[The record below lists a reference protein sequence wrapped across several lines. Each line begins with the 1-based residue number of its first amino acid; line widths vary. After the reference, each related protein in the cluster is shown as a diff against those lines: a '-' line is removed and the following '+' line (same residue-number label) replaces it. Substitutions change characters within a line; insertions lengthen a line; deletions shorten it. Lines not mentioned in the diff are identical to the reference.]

1 MITKF
6 LCYCAGAKW
15 EVLEQCPSQ
24 KPKYAGIGAT
34 VLLTAVLATISGG
47 YALYHVFSDG
57 ENRVVQAVLFG
68 LVWGITIFNLDRL
81 IVLSIHKKED
91 RSILKE
97 GLQVLPRVV
106 LAVFI
111 AVIIA
116 KPLEIR
122 IFEESINDQLKNDST
137 NVVLR
142 KLSAFNSSFDTGVL
156 SERYESRKTKA
167 DSLKMEALQ
176 GVPNSTEYQK
186 IDRDISNAEANL
198 RNVNLK
204 NEPNY
209 WFHRRALSNILV
221 DQKVRFIRDLPD
233 STAEEK
239 RLKSTARNHYQERER
254 YNKLMTDA
262 ADSVRRLKVKRNTL
276 INAYRGQLIQSANTE
291 DSINVADQKRI
302 NTLDSLRRISENS
315 TIKES
320 KKQIGLIAQ
329 IKALGRITAY
339 KKTKT
344 DLGDPIL
351 NEQGEPVTNA
361 LFWANIAI
369 TLLFLMLETAPI
381 LVKLMMKRSV
391 YDELIEFTEEKERAG
406 VLDEGGMA
414 YEIEHQKNEVIK
426 EAKVKTI
433 QRAIKYWADN
443 NWSSELEH
451 FRSEKELLDFTDRVM
466 NFSTAESSSNETG
479 LFWKRFRVPVV
490 TFIVIL
496 LFTNAILII
505 KVFGETRP
513 TKPSYDLK
521 PQVEFAPE
529 NMDSTLIKK

>member
-1 MITKF
+1 MITRF
-6 LCYCAGAKW
+6 LCYCAGTKW

-34 VLLTAVLATISGG
+34 ILLTAVLATISGG
-47 YALYHVFSDG
+47 YALYHVFSDE
-57 ENRVVQAVLFG
+57 ENRLVQAVLFG

-81 IVLSIHKKED
+81 IVLSIHKKKD

-97 GLQVLPRVV
+97 GFQVLPRVI

-111 AVIIA
+111 AIIIA

-137 NVVLR
+137 NVVLYR
-142 KLSAFNSSFDTGVL
+142 LSAFNLSFDTGDL

-176 GVPNSTEYQK
+176 GTPNSQEYK
-186 IDRDISNAEANL
+186 RIDSDIRNAEANL

-204 NEPNY
+204 NESNY
-209 WFHRRALSNILV
+209 WFHRKALSNILV
-221 DQKVRFIRDLPD
+221 NQNVRFISDLPD

-239 RLKSTARNHYQERER
+239 RLKSTARDHYYERER
-254 YNKLMTDA
+254 FNKLMMDA
-262 ADSVRRLKVKRNTL
+262 ADSVRRLKARRTTLVKE
-276 INAYRGQLIQSANTE
+276 YRGQLTESANLE
-291 DSINVADQKRI
+291 DSLNVADQKRI

-315 TIKES
+315 TIEEA
-320 KKQIGLIAQ
+320 KKQIGLMAQ
-329 IKALGRITAY
+329 IKALGKITAY
-339 KKTKT
+339 QKTKT
-344 DLGDPIL
+344 DLGEPIL
-351 NEQGEPVTNA
+351 NERGEPVTNA

-391 YDELIEFTEEKERAG
+391 YDELIEFTEEKERAS
-406 VLDEGGMA
+406 VLDEGGMS

-433 QRAIKYWADN
+433 QRAINHWAEN

-451 FRSEKELLDFTDRVM
+451 LRSEKELLDFTDRVM
-466 NFSTAESSSNETG
+466 NFSTTESPSNGAG

-490 TFIVIL
+490 TFIAIL

-521 PQVEFAPE
+521 PQVEFVPE
-529 NMDSTLIKK
+529 SMDSTVMKK